1 MAVRSN
7 YIKNLMESKDSL
19 EKQYQEVIAESMK
32 NIIGENAKDE
42 VRKLLKEAE
51 DEDSFSEEDV
61 EDDTAATDNDEVI
74 DTDSEVSNDT
84 DSETTDVE
92 DEIEDTDSVDDGE
105 DSETEPETEES
116 VEDDL
121 WDDLEKCKGADG
133 EYDCRGMDNGK
144 LLTVLKAMGPEDGI
158 RVMSNNDGTVSVEVD
173 GDLIDGEQEFV
184 IDLDDFEGDGEFE
197 GGEDADVELE
207 LNEEK
212 VDLGYMDHPGN
223 GGYQKDTA
231 MTTDPDETLPT
242 DRKKIGHTWNPQLK
256 NADIDKGGDGDRQ
269 PYDKNVNEDVD
280 ECGNIFEVELEDEEM
295 VDEASHT
302 VTQNNGNVRG
312 VTKSFPTNSSSQQT
326 DRNGAPEAQSPTTGK
341 GRGTGDGYKE
351 ATNESI
357 EFKKKVNRL
366 WEENKQMKSIIPE
379 LNNKLMESMVINASM
394 GYIVRLL
401 NENSTSIDEKKQISE
416 RFAKV
421 NTLEEGKKLYETISE
436 ELRGVN
442 RRNDVN
448 GIINS
453 QLAEGKQTKQ
463 SLVETTMYK
472 SEKVNE
478 ALDFMKRLNAI
489 K

>member
-51 DEDSFSEEDV
+51 DEDSFEEEEV
-61 EDDTAATDNDEVI
+61 DTDAAATDKDEVI
-74 DTDSEVSNDT
+74 DTEDVVSDEEDLDDDVDS
-84 DSETTDVE
+84 
-92 DEIEDTDSVDDGE
+92 IEDKESGE
-105 DSETEPETEES
+105 EEA
-116 VEDDL
+116 VEDDV
-121 WDDLEKCKGADG
+121 WNDLEKCKGADG
-133 EYDCRGMDNGK
+133 EYDCRGMDDGN
-144 LLTVLKAMGPEDGI
+144 LLKVLKAMGPEDGI
-158 RVMSNNDGTVSVEVD
+158 RVMSNGDGTVSVEVD
-173 GDLIDGEQEFV
+173 GDLIDGEQEFI
-184 IDLDDFEGDGEFE
+184 IDLDDFEGGE
-197 GGEDADVELE
+197 GDVEVE
-207 LNEEK
+207 LNEGE
-212 VDLGYMDHPGN
+212 VDLGYHDQPGKK
-223 GGYQKDTA
+223 GEYKGYQKEPA
-231 MTTDPDETLPT
+231 FTTDPDETLPT
-242 DRKKIGHTWNPQLK
+242 DRKKVGHTWNPQLK
-256 NADIDKGGDGDRQ
+256 NANIDDGKDGDTQ
-269 PYDKNVNEDVD
+269 PYDKDVNEGVD
-280 ECGNIFEVELEDEEM
+280 ECGTIFEIEQDGEEM
-295 VDEASHT
+295 VDESGHT
-302 VTQNNGNVRG
+302 VTQNNAHVRG
-312 VTKSFPTNSSSQQT
+312 VGGTEANNSSHHKFA
-326 DRNGAPEAQSPTTGK
+326 RNGHVEAQSPTNIAN

-351 ATNESI
+351 AANESVD
-357 EFKKKVNRL
+357 FKKKVNKL

-379 LNNKLMESMVINASM
+379 LHKKLMESMVINASM

-401 NENSTSIDEKKQISE
+401 NENSTTVEEKKQISE
-416 RFAKV
+416 RFTKV

-448 GIINS
+448 GIING

-463 SLVETTMYK
+463 NLVETTMYK